1 MGFWR
6 EEFPRVEISRVR
18 VGRILHSG
26 IGRVWSGIFT
36 RKWDQSFHPI
46 HKEALEAG
54 RAHTASLPSPVLP
67 HNTWVAAGHF
77 LRGSQIWTGAWYSLS
92 Q

>member
-36 RKWDQSFHPI
+36 RKWDQSFHSI

-54 RAHTASLPSPVLP
+54 RALSASLP